1 MAPGGGTGQGF
12 NVDPA
17 AIQESL
23 KHLYKLQGDV
33 IRDERVVQNLINVDP
48 PGDSPATQQFHTL
61 AKESMKSLIQQHKQY
76 RGLVEKTIAQLEA
89 TLKQYHQTDQQAT
102 DSFKK

>member
-23 KHLYKLQGDV
+23 KHLYKLQAD
-33 IRDERVVQNLINVDP
+33 ILRDSLLVQNLINIEP

-61 AKESMKSLIQQHKQY
+61 AKESMKSLIQQHNDYQA
-76 RGLVEKTIAQLEA
+76 LVEKTIAQLEA

>member
-23 KHLYKLQGDV
+23 KHLRMLRQD
-33 IRDERVVQNLINVDP
+33 ISTDTNVVQNLIHIDS
-48 PGDSPATQQFHTL
+48 PGDSPATQGFHSA
-61 AKESMKSLIQQHKQY
+61 AKESMKSLIQQHDSY
-76 RGLVEKTIAQLEA
+76 RALVDNTIAQLEA

>member
-23 KHLYKLQGDV
+23 KHLRMLRQD
-33 IRDERVVQNLINVDP
+33 ISTDSQVVQNLINIDP
-48 PGDSPATQQFHTL
+48 PGDSPATQGFHRV
-61 AKESMKSLIQQHKQY
+61 AKESMKSLIQQHNDYQA
-76 RGLVEKTIAQLEA
+76 LVEKTIAQLEA
-89 TLKQYHQTDQQAT
+89 TLKQYHQVDQQAT